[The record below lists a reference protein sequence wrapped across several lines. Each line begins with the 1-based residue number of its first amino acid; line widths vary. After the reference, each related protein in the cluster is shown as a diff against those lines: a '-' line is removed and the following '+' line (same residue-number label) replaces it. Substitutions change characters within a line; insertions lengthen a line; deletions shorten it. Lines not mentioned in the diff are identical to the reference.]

1 MSTRLSVPMPLC
13 RLIALGA
20 CLGALCHPT
29 FAGTGA
35 DDALDAAA
43 EAAAAGH
50 ANAAAQ
56 TLNVL
61 AEAGN
66 VAAMERLALLHRYG
80 PALYPTERWQATVAT
95 HWLEQAAARD
105 SGLARYLLARGAGK
119 QRVSAR

>member
-13 RLIALGA
+13 RLISLGA
-20 CLGALCHPT
+20 CLGALCHPA

-50 ANAAAQ
+50 ASAAVQ
-56 TLNVL
+56 TLNGL

-66 VAAMERLALLHRYG
+66 VAAMERLALMHRYG
-80 PALYPTERWQATVAT
+80 PALYPAERWQLAVAA

-105 SGLARYLLARGAGK
+105 SELARFLLARDAGK